1 MIYSNLH
8 KELGVFI
15 MSTMEEFCN
24 KRVSVKWFSPL
35 KGYGFCVSSDVEGDI
50 FVHFSL
56 VNQLSEK
63 FLDIGDI
70 LVCDFVRG
78 DHGLQVKKI
87 HSIEHSFKHNA
98 EQENNANI
106 KKIEVIEG
114 EMKWFNPAKGFGFAV
129 SKENEDIFIHASLL
143 KTHGLLSIKSG
154 QKLLI
159 KVAVSNKGLEAK
171 ELSIL

>member
-1 MIYSNLH
+1 
-8 KELGVFI
+8 
-15 MSTMEEFCN
+15 MSTMEEFYN
-24 KRVSVKWFSPL
+24 KRVNVKWFSPL
-35 KGYGFCVSSDVEGDI
+35 KGYGFCVSNDIEGDI

-70 LVCDFVRG
+70 LLCDFIRNENKL
-78 DHGLQVKKI
+78 LQVKKI
-87 HSIEHSFKHNA
+87 HAIEHCFKHNSDT
-98 EQENNANI
+98 ENNQPV
-106 KKIEVIEG
+106 KKVEVIEG

-129 SKENEDIFIHASLL
+129 SKNNEDIFIHASLL